1 MFDVIIIA
9 RKKSHLLLQTINSVI
24 GSTDL
29 QFNLIVMISE
39 LFPSVA
45 RNMALKKAQSRY
57 VFFVNPDVFVHPGTF
72 EFLLEKFAEA
82 DLVTI
87 RSLLNQD
94 TDDGLFGVD
103 TFGIAPS
110 YVQFDELYH
119 GSRYATF
126 DFFEQMRW
134 LKHRIVETDR
144 EISHAPDKGGDEL
157 DQAYFATKWRSIK
170 MGETTWLNPGKSY

>member
-1 MFDVIIIA
+1 MFDVIIVA
-9 RKKSHLLLQTINSVI
+9 RAKSHLLLQTINSII

-29 QFNLIVMISE
+29 EFNLIVMVHD

-45 RNMALKKAQSRY
+45 RNLALKKAQSRY
-57 VFFVNPDVFVHPGTF
+57 VFFANPDIFVHPGTF
-72 EFLLEKFAEA
+72 EFLLEKLRDA

-87 RSLLNQD
+87 KSLLTAE
-94 TDDGLFGVD
+94 TDEGLFGVD

-110 YVQFDELYH
+110 YIQFDELYH
-119 GSRYATF
+119 GAKYATL

-134 LKHRIVETDR
+134 LKHRVVETDR
-144 EISHAPDKGGDEL
+144 EISHAPVTGRDDM
-157 DQAYFATKWRSIK
+157 DRDYFETKWRSIK

>member
-1 MFDVIIIA
+1 MFDVIITA
-9 RKKSHLLLQTINSVI
+9 KAKSHLLLQTINSVI

-29 QFNLIVMISE
+29 RFNLIVMLSD

-45 RNMALKKAQSRY
+45 RNMALKKVQSRY
-57 VFFVNPDVFVHPGTF
+57 VFFVSPDVFVHPGTF
-72 EFLLEKFAEA
+72 EVLLENLRDA

-87 RSLLNQD
+87 RSLLQGE

-119 GSRYATF
+119 GARYATF

-144 EISHAPDKGGDEL
+144 EISHAPLSGNNDM

-170 MGETTWLNPGKSY
+170 MGETTWLNPSKSY